1 MLIAQPIRILLLHD
15 DSLARAGL
23 SAIFGK
29 CPDLDII
36 DASDAHDSREST
48 LREAARAADVVVA
61 DYDHGIRLA
70 ALIARES
77 DKRHSCKIMIVATV
91 DREWEIRGALEH
103 GVWGYVLIGC
113 ALDELAAGVRSIHGG
128 ARYLSPRVAQR
139 LAESLSTEPLTRR
152 EEEVL
157 GLVAQG
163 MGNKMIARRL
173 NIAIG
178 TAKSHL
184 KGVFEKLGVHS
195 RTQAICTAER
205 RGLLTAMHV
214 ATQTA
219 TAACPPSP
227 RAEVLVEEEVS

>member
-1 MLIAQPIRILLLHD
+1 MLIAQRIRILLLHD

-23 SAIFGK
+23 SATFGRYS
-29 CPDLDII
+29 DLDVI
-36 DASDAHDSREST
+36 DASDVREVDSST
-48 LREAARAADVVVA
+48 LRKAARAADVVVA

-70 ALIARES
+70 SLVAR
-77 DKRHSCKIMIVATV
+77 DPDARDPCKIMIVATV

-113 ALDELAAGVRSIHGG
+113 ALDELASGVRAVHNG

-157 GLVAQG
+157 RLVAQG
-163 MGNKMIARRL
+163 MGNKSIARRL
-173 NIAIG
+173 NIAVG
-178 TAKSHL
+178 TTKSHL

-195 RTQAICTAER
+195 RTQAICAAER
-205 RGLLTAMHV
+205 RGLLSAAHM

-219 TAACPPSP
+219 TATGTPPP
-227 RAEVLVEEEVS
+227 RIEPLVEEEIS